1 MKKILLVCILF
12 LSGCSAAIQS
22 HLDDV
27 QTNFANQNFIQSEN
41 QSVEDENNLDL
52 LINGMG
58 LFHANKYQ
66 ESDLTFEEFN
76 KRHLSETSSS
86 FSREASTLLFGN
98 AVNSYKPYM
107 MDSLFVSYYQLWNL
121 LAMHDF
127 DNARVVINQSYARQQ
142 NMSVEYKK
150 LIEENKSAITEKS
163 EYEEIINENAGDWLA
178 FRDIMNPALMYLS
191 GIYFLNMGDWAD
203 AELYLKRASGMMPEN
218 KFIKQ
223 DLELAKKHQKPK
235 NITWVFSESGF
246 APRLRERSASFFL
259 PGVGLIY
266 FSISEPYFDGNAVKP
281 ANSQMIANVD
291 ELFMTEYSQ
300 YRINEI
306 LRSYASAVS
315 KAILQ
320 ASAYNSNDNASL
332 LLGVMA
338 TIYTVS
344 SSSAEIRTWATL
356 PKHIYINRITNNK
369 SNLNALDLDDSIKSE
384 IKQNANYLVYKR
396 ILGDST
402 VDTKLINMKK

>member
-1 MKKILLVCILF
+1 MKKILLVCFLF
-12 LSGCSAAIQS
+12 LSGCSIAMQS

-27 QTNFANQNFIQSEN
+27 QTNFANQNFEQTQN
-41 QSVEDENNLDL
+41 QSIEDTSNLDL

-66 ESDLTFEEFN
+66 ESDSTFEEFN

-86 FSREASTLLFGN
+86 FSREAATILFGSS
-98 AVNSYKPYM
+98 VNSYKPYM

-121 LAMHDF
+121 LALHDF
-127 DNARVVINQSYARQQ
+127 DNARVVINQSYNRQQ

-150 LIEENKSAITEKS
+150 LIEENKSEIAEKS
-163 EYEEIINENAGDWLA
+163 EYAQIINENAGDWLA

-191 GIYFLNMGDWAD
+191 GIYFLNMGEWND
-203 AELYLKRASGMMPEN
+203 AILYLKRASGMMPEN

-223 DLELAKKHQKPK
+223 DLELAQKHQKPK

-246 APRLRERSASFFL
+246 APRLREQGASFYL
-259 PGVGLIY
+259 PDVGIVY

-281 ANSQMIANVD
+281 ANSQMLTNVD

-306 LRSYASAVS
+306 LRSYTSAAS

-320 ASAYNSNDNASL
+320 ASAYNSNNNASL
-332 LLGVMA
+332 LFGMMT

-356 PKHIYINRITNNK
+356 PKHIYVNRITNNK

-384 IKQNANYLVYKR
+384 IKQNTNYLVYKR

>member
-27 QTNFANQNFIQSEN
+27 QTNFANQDFIQSEPK
-41 QSVEDENNLDL
+41 SVKDENNLDL

-127 DNARVVINQSYARQQ
+127 NNARVVINQSYARQQ
-142 NMSVEYKK
+142 NMSVEYKN

-163 EYEEIINENAGDWLA
+163 EYAQIINENAGDWLA

-191 GIYFLNMGDWAD
+191 GIYFLNMGEWAD

-246 APRLRERSASFFL
+246 APRLRERSASFYL
-259 PGVGLIY
+259 PSVGLIY
-266 FSISEPYFDGNAVKP
+266 FSISEPYFDGGAFKP
-281 ANSQMIANVD
+281 ANSQMVANVD

-320 ASAYNSNDNASL
+320 ASTYNSNNKSSL
-332 LLGVMA
+332 LLGVMS
-338 TIYTVS
+338 TIYDVS
-344 SSSAEIRTWATL
+344 SSSAEIRTWVTL
-356 PKHIYINRITNNK
+356 PKHIYITRITNDK
-369 SNLNALDLDDSIKSE
+369 SNLNAVDLDDSIKSE
-384 IKQNANYLVYKR
+384 IKQNTNYLVYKR

>member
-163 EYEEIINENAGDWLA
+163 EYAEIINENAGDWLA

-191 GIYFLNMGDWAD
+191 GIYFLNMGEWAD
-203 AELYLKRASGMMPEN
+203 AELYLNRASGMMPEN

-246 APRLRERSASFFL
+246 APRLREQGASFYL
-259 PGVGLIY
+259 PNVGIVY

-396 ILGDST
+396 ILGDRS